1 MIDYQILEEQ
11 GIVILEPSGPL
22 GKEDFENLTRDVD
35 AYIER
40 HGRVNGLIVHAKSFP
55 GWEDFGAFSHHISFV
70 KDHHKKIGRVA
81 IVTDST
87 FLSMAP
93 QIVKHF
99 VSAEVMHFDYDDLE
113 PAQKWI
119 AESQCVTH

>member
-1 MIDYQILEEQ
+1 MIDYQILEDQ

-22 GKEDFENLTRDVD
+22 RKEDFENLTRDVD

-40 HGRVNGLIVHAKSFP
+40 HGCVNGLIVHAKSFP
-55 GWEDFGAFSHHISFV
+55 GWEDFGAFSHHINFV

-81 IVTDST
+81 IATDST

-99 VSAEVMHFDYDDLE
+99 VSAEVMHFEYDDLE
-113 PAQKWI
+113 TAQKWI
-119 AESQCVTH
+119 TESQCVRH